1 MDNKFSFTFD
11 YNVKAQEL
19 FELLDKYDLRI
30 DKWVTYSSQGG
41 NPIVTVIGLPMS
53 ILELRE
59 ELGPNVEI

>member
-1 MDNKFSFTFD
+1 MKKLSFCFD

-19 FELLDKYDLRI
+19 FKLLDKYDLRI

-41 NPIVTVIGLPMS
+41 NPIVTVIGSPMS

-59 ELGPNVEI
+59 ELQNV

>member
-1 MDNKFSFTFD
+1 MDNKFTFTFD

-41 NPIVTVIGLPMS
+41 NPSVTVIGSPMS
-53 ILELRE
+53 ILEVNE
-59 ELGPNVEI
+59 ELQNV